1 MEVETKPSDTVSS
14 IDENGEPQKSSR
26 EEKESADAGS
36 SHEKAPEVNAP
47 GSIQPGEE
55 PSVPSEDS
63 PERQESGALLDG
75 EPNGGDN
82 ELTFDGIKA
91 AVGEIDDNIDDAL
104 GQAADSFWNFATSVT
119 GKVTNAV
126 KDGQPG
132 FENLRKNV
140 TSRLAP
146 LDHIGRDLTS
156 HIGALTRNEAAIA
169 NITGSVKSVAETVQ
183 RNAQAMEAAIL
194 AKANMTESSEAS
206 WAIEPSGVA
215 LDDGGASE
223 VAVGDPAMGVL
234 PLISVKGDVG
244 PEDVINV
251 NEEIAKVGEKISN
264 SLVGQTVGDIW
275 TGLWGN
281 SLADEHGNGLDGVA
295 NVPKTR
301 FEKRIFELQ
310 ANPDTY
316 CEPAKDLNAFEQWS
330 KSFVLDDNAESCIAV
345 LDCHESIAELY
356 ERVVPRIVDEDTF
369 WMRYFF
375 ARHVL
380 EKEEERRK
388 RLLERAEN
396 AVAEG
401 DDDDGWGDDDWDDD
415 TQVQAEHKPVDG
427 EPAPATVENGE
438 DIDSEIPS
446 FTENQ
451 EDIPHSEAA
460 SRAVATK
467 KGVGIQGAETGAF
480 HETAAASK
488 PVTKVEVVSA
498 PADDWGDDDWE

>member
-1 MEVETKPSDTVSS
+1 MEVETKPSATASS
-14 IDENGEPQKSSR
+14 ADQNGIPQKSSMA
-26 EEKESADAGS
+26 ETETVPAENS
-36 SHEKAPEVNAP
+36 SEKAPEVNAP
-47 GSIQPGEE
+47 GSKQSVEE
-55 PSVPSEDS
+55 TSVPGQDS
-63 PERQESGALLDG
+63 PEQLESEAPHDG
-75 EPNGGDN
+75 ETNGDDN
-82 ELTFDGIKA
+82 KLTFDGIKA

-119 GKVTNAV
+119 GKVTSAV
-126 KDGQPG
+126 KDGQPD

-156 HIGALTRNEAAIA
+156 HIGALAPNEAALA

-194 AKANMTESSEAS
+194 AKANRTESPDAS
-206 WAIEPSGVA
+206 WTIDHSGAA

-234 PLISVKGDVG
+234 PLMSVKGNDD

-251 NEEIAKVGEKISN
+251 NEEIAKVGETISN
-264 SLVGQTVGDIW
+264 SFVGQTVGDIW

-281 SLADEHGNGLDGVA
+281 SKAGEHGDGLDGTT

-316 CEPAKDLNAFEQWS
+316 CEPAKDLDGFEEWS
-330 KSFVLDDNAESCIAV
+330 KSFALDDNAESCIAV
-345 LDCHESIAELY
+345 LDRHEAIAELY

-380 EKEEERRK
+380 ENEEERRK

-396 AVAEG
+396 TVAEG
-401 DDDDGWGDDDWDDD
+401 DDDGWGDDDWDDD
-415 TQVQAEHKPVDG
+415 TQVQAEHKAIDG
-427 EPAPATVENGE
+427 EPTPASAE
-438 DIDSEIPS
+438 DSEGIASEFPS

-451 EDIPHSEAA
+451 KGVPDSEAA
-460 SRAVATK
+460 SRTPALK
-467 KGVGIQGAETGAF
+467 KGGGKQSADTGAS
-480 HETAAASK
+480 HKTAAVSK
-488 PVTKVEVVSA
+488 PETKVEVVPA